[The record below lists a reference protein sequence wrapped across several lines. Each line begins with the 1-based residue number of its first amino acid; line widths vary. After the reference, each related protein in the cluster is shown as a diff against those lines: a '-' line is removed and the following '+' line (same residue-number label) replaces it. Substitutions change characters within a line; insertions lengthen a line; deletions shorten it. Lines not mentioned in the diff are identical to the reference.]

1 VEYLNETGSNMS
13 YPYLLD
19 GCPAY
24 DCPFEKF
31 IEIYQPRFPATADVE
46 CMKKYPPKPPTR
58 K

>member
-1 VEYLNETGSNMS
+1 LNETGSNIS